1 MMVWVILLLI
11 IAIGLGL
18 IVIEIIFVPG
28 TTVVGVLGLI
38 CIIGGLMYG
47 FSTFGAPIGWG
58 ITAAT
63 VLVSSAVIIIS
74 LKSGVWK
81 RFALN
86 QSMESKVNDHIPITV
101 KMGDEGITLSA
112 LRPIGN
118 AEFGN
123 DKIEVTTF
131 GELIDSGSKVKVTQV
146 EGRIIY
152 VEQINS

>member
-1 MMVWVILLLI
+1 MAWIILLLI
-11 IAIGLGL
+11 LAIGLGL

-28 TTVVGVLGLI
+28 TTVVGISGLL
-38 CIIGGLMYG
+38 CLIGGVMYG
-47 FSTFGAPIGWG
+47 FAQFGDPIGWS

-63 VLVSSAVIIIS
+63 VIISTSVIIFS

-86 QSMESKVNDHIPITV
+86 NSMDSKVNDHITISI
-101 KMGDEGITLSA
+101 KGGDEGVALSA
-112 LRPIGN
+112 LRPFGN

-123 DKIEVTTF
+123 DKMEVTTL
-131 GELIDSGSKVKVTQV
+131 GELVDSGSKVKVTHV

-152 VEQINS
+152 VEQLK

>member
-1 MMVWVILLLI
+1 MAWLILLLI
-11 IAIGLGL
+11 LAIGLGL

-28 TTVVGVLGLI
+28 TTVVGILGLL
-38 CIIGGLMYG
+38 CLIGGVMYG
-47 FSTFGAPIGWG
+47 FSMFGDPVGWS

-63 VLVSSAVIIIS
+63 VLISATVIIIS

-86 QSMESKVNDHIPITV
+86 KSMDSKVNDRVTITI
-101 KMGDEGITLSA
+101 KEGDEGIALSA
-112 LRPIGN
+112 LRPFGN

-123 DKIEVTTF
+123 DKMEVTTL
-131 GELIDSGSKVKVTQV
+131 GELVDSGSKVKVTQV

-152 VEQINS
+152 VEQFK

>member
-1 MMVWVILLLI
+1 MAWIILLLI
-11 IAIGLGL
+11 ISIGLGL

-28 TTVVGVLGLI
+28 TTVVGIAGLL
-38 CIIGGLMYG
+38 CVIGGVWFG
-47 FSTFGAPIGWG
+47 FSEFGKPMGWT
-58 ITAAT
+58 ITAVT
-63 VLVSSAVIIIS
+63 VLVSTAVIIVS

-86 QSMESKVNDHIPITV
+86 KSMDSKVNEHIPISVNT
-101 KMGDEGITLSA
+101 GDEGIALSA

-123 DKIEVTTF
+123 DKMEVTTL
-131 GELIDSGSKVKVTQV
+131 GELIDTGSKVKVTHI

-152 VEQINS
+152 VEQLNN

>member
-1 MMVWVILLLI
+1 MMAWLILSLI

-28 TTVVGVLGLI
+28 TTVVGILGLL
-38 CIIGGLMYG
+38 CIIGGVMYG

-63 VLVSSAVIIIS
+63 VLISTAVIIIS

-86 QSMESKVNDHIPITV
+86 KSMESKVNDHIPITV
-101 KMGDEGITLSA
+101 KEGDQGITLSA

-123 DKIEVTTF
+123 DKMEVTTL

-152 VEQINS
+152 VEQINT